1 MTSETSALHS
11 AKDIDAEQLGSALL
25 SSEPCVSNRINPTIS
40 TKINRNL
47 CIMRSLCF
55 LYLAQFFYLSSNKY
69 VANLPFHLVL
79 LTQQYLYACPTSI
92 THQAKYVILGILSSL
107 RCLCNCQIFIQYNQS
122 YIWLFLRIGTL
133 AEKEMKLRERNE
145 GARAKVGLDRGKSY

>member
-1 MTSETSALHS
+1 MLRGRKIWCSGRAGPWRWKRLLDSLGRGVVVISVDMTSETSALHS

-25 SSEPCVSNRINPTIS
+25 SSEPSYAFFTWLNFS
-40 TKINRNL
+40 T
-47 CIMRSLCF
+47 SP
-55 LYLAQFFYLSSNKY
+55 Q
-69 VANLPFHLVL
+69 
-79 LTQQYLYACPTSI
+79 I
-92 THQAKYVILGILSSL
+92 TKYVILGILSSL

-145 GARAKVGLDRGKSY
+145 GARAKVGLDRGKSYWRAWRKRR